1 MYVQLSYDTLSPTRN
16 EIATIFAGLF
26 TNRSP
31 VVCPKPRPCM
41 KRKPAV
47 SPCFCAGRQRP
58 SAQTGIRQTAR
69 FGCPI
74 MPPTQPASISRLDHS
89 LLRTAP
95 KTKDAPTQWDVFFR
109 RHTALCPL
117 RLDELAL
124 EGAHFFHKLVELGDV
139 HLLGGIGQGDGRVR
153 MHFGHDAV
161 GADRQGRFGARDE
174 QIAPPR

>member
-1 MYVQLSYDTLSPTRN
+1 MYNYHTIHYRQL
-16 EIATIFAGLF
+16 ATKSQPFCRFVHKPF
-26 TNRSP
+26 TGSLP
-31 VVCPKPRPCM
+31 ETAPLHETEA
-41 KRKPAV
+41 AV
-47 SPCFCAGRQRP
+47 SPCFCTVRQLP
-58 SAQTGIRQTAR
+58 PAQTGARRTARLDCPVMPPPQTA
-69 FGCPI
+69 
-74 MPPTQPASISRLDHS
+74 AISRLGRS
-89 LLRTAP
+89 PLRTAP

-109 RHTALCPL
+109 RHAALCPL
-117 RLDELAL
+117 RLNKLAL